1 MELKRLF
8 IILKRWLWLIIIG
21 FLLGLVGGVVLSIFQ
36 TPVYTASTKV
46 LATRTRQETETDTM
60 YYLTDQQLVQTYIQ
74 LFKSK
79 PILDQVYVETGVR
92 YDANNLGSIQVE
104 QILDTQIIQITVAD
118 TDPETAARV
127 ANALVQVMAVQNEA
141 LQAGRYAATEEA
153 LQLQSEQIQQQI
165 ETVQAQLDQI
175 YEKGVEDQIKEVDA
189 QIATLRDE
197 ISILQKDIA
206 RLDPPLTAQN
216 RIELNEKK
224 ATLDLLQPVLYQ
236 YEQIR
241 ANLIFLGSPSTSGV
255 DTRDPKIAQLQSTL
269 SMYQQMNLS
278 LMNNMESLRLVRLQ
292 NTPGLVLLEEAE
304 PSTRPVRPRPLQNI
318 AFGGIIGL
326 IGSAALVYLLEIPNI
341 SIKTPEDVLA
351 ACGLPTIGYIP
362 EIKKMAPGSLFV
374 VQKPLSS
381 ISDAFRSLQSN
392 ISLAHASKPLRT
404 LLITS
409 VDADSGKTTVASN
422 LSGAFIQSGKNIALV
437 DADLRKPHLHTLWGI
452 ENNYGLS
459 NLLRDMTSIE
469 ESITHPAAYP
479 GLVLITAG
487 SQSNQLLGLLNGD
500 KMQELL
506 EKFKPL
512 GDLVIVDGPPL
523 TDANAQVIAAKA
535 DGVILV
541 IRAGQTAPE
550 VTRLMV
556 NQLTWAGANIIG
568 VVLNDIPA
576 DEAILFVR

>member
-1 MELKRLF
+1 MELRRLF
-8 IILKRWLWLIIIG
+8 IILKRWMWLIIIG
-21 FLLGLVGGVVLSIFQ
+21 FLLGLAGGVALSIIQ

-60 YYLTDQQLVQTYIQ
+60 YYLSDQQLIQTYIQ

-79 PILDQVYVETGVR
+79 PILDQVYLETGVR
-92 YDANNLGSIQVE
+92 YDVNNLGSIQIE

-127 ANALVQVMAVQNEA
+127 ANALVRVMVVQNEA
-141 LQAGRYAATEEA
+141 LQTGRYAATEEA
-153 LQLQSEQIQQQI
+153 LQLQSEQIQEQI
-165 ETVQAQLDQI
+165 AAVQTQLDQI
-175 YEKGVEDQIKEVDA
+175 YEKGVENQIKEVDA

-197 ISILQKDIA
+197 ILVLQRDVA

-224 ATLDLLQPVLYQ
+224 ATLNLLQPVLYQ

-241 ANLIFLGSPSTSGV
+241 ANLIFLGSPSTTGV
-255 DTRDPKIAQLQSTL
+255 DARDPKIDQLQSTL
-269 SMYQQMNLS
+269 TMYQQMNLS
-278 LMNNMESLRLVRLQ
+278 LMNNMESLRLVMLQ

-304 PSTRPVRPRPLQNI
+304 PRPRPVRPRPLQNI
-318 AFGGIIGL
+318 VFGGILGIMGA
-326 IGSAALVYLLEIPNI
+326 AALVYLLEIPNI

-362 EIKKMAPGSLFV
+362 EIKKATPGSLFV
-374 VQKPLSS
+374 IQNPRAS
-381 ISDAFRSLQSN
+381 ISDAFRSMQSN
-392 ISLAHASKPLRT
+392 LSLAHASKPLKT

-409 VDADSGKTTVASN
+409 IDAAAGKTTVAAN
-422 LSGAFIQSGKNIALV
+422 LGAAFMQSGQTVTMI
-437 DADLRKPHLHTLWGI
+437 DADLRNPNLHRLWGA

-459 NLLRDMTSIE
+459 NLLHNMTEIE
-469 ESITHPAAYP
+469 ESITRPPAFP
-479 GLVLITAG
+479 GLILVAGG
-487 SQSNQLLGLLNGD
+487 SQSSQLIGLINGE

-506 EKFKPL
+506 EKFKTL

-535 DGVILV
+535 DGVVLV

-550 VTRLMV
+550 VTRLIV
-556 NQLTWAGANIIG
+556 SHLTWAGANIIG
-568 VVLNDIPA
+568 VALNDIPT
-576 DEAILFVR
+576 DEAILFAK